1 MIKPLLPAKTQ
12 SRTTSGRR
20 REGGVVFATALCIV
34 GGCSVERMIAVDRIE
49 SRTEDAGSTGSEASI
64 EGASD
69 ARSQGADGASSA
81 DGAQGGSDS
90 AAGSSCESPAFVTS
104 STGGIW
110 SNDGYFV
117 FNNVWNTSA
126 DPGPQTLYACSYH
139 SWYVVSDQNN
149 DAGVVESYPNVQMNF
164 NDVPL
169 SSLQAVTSTFAE
181 KSPHVGVYEDAYD
194 VWMNGVAVAGST
206 QIMIWVDNYNRVP
219 DGSRVTTTT
228 LSNRTYDVWKTSDNT
243 HIVLVSTATFTSG
256 TVDLL
261 EVFNWTIAQGWLRP
275 SSTLGQ
281 IDFGVEIESTGGAS
295 ATYQF
300 DDFSITSM

>member
-1 MIKPLLPAKTQ
+1 
-12 SRTTSGRR
+12 
-20 REGGVVFATALCIV
+20 VVFATALCV
-34 GGCSVERMIAVDRIE
+34 AGGCSVERTIAVERIE
-49 SRTEDAGSTGSEASI
+49 SPTEDAGSTGGEASI
-64 EGASD
+64 ERTSD
-69 ARSQGADGASSA
+69 AHSEGTDGVSSA
-81 DGAQGGSDS
+81 DGAEGGYDS
-90 AAGSSCESPAFVTS
+90 GAGATCENPAFVTS

-110 SNDGYFV
+110 SNSGYFV

-149 DAGVVESYPNVQMNF
+149 DAGLVESYPNVQMNF

-181 KSPHVGVYEDAYD
+181 RSPHVGVYEDAYD
-194 VWMNGVAVAGST
+194 VWLNGVAVAGST
-206 QIMIWVDNYNRVP
+206 QVMIWVDNYNRVP
-219 DGSRVTTTT
+219 EGSRVTTTT

>member
-1 MIKPLLPAKTQ
+1 
-12 SRTTSGRR
+12 
-20 REGGVVFATALCIV
+20 V
-34 GGCSVERMIAVDRIE
+34 GGCTVERTIAVERIE
-49 SRTEDAGSTGSEASI
+49 SRTEDAGSADGEASI
-64 EGASD
+64 EGTGD
-69 ARSQGADGASSA
+69 ARTEGTDSSSSA
-81 DGAQGGSDS
+81 DGAEGGFGSG
-90 AAGSSCESPAFVTS
+90 AGSSCENPAFVTS

-110 SNDGYFV
+110 SNGGYFV
-117 FNNVWNTSA
+117 FNNVWNTAA

-139 SWYVVSDQNN
+139 SWYVVSDQNH

-181 KSPHVGVYEDAYD
+181 SSPHVGVYEDAYD
-194 VWMNGVAVAGST
+194 VWLNGVATAGST

-219 DGSRVTTTT
+219 DGSEVTTTT
-228 LSNRTYDVWKTSDNT
+228 LSGRSYDVWKTSDSS
-243 HIVLVSTATFTSG
+243 HVVLVSTATFTSG
-256 TVDLL
+256 TLDLL
-261 EVFNWTIAQGWLRP
+261 EIFNWNIAQGWLRP

-295 ATYQF
+295 ATYRF